1 MIEPTGDYLFYESF
15 DKCSGKGGNDGLWKI
30 RGEKSQFV
38 PDNNGWTA
46 LGDSNYGGSQCAVF
60 GNSSSIGIAATPAFK
75 LEGTAILSFKAAAW
89 GGADQCSLV
98 LSVNGNPYDSFE
110 LGNNKWTDYT
120 VEITG
125 TGVTQLT
132 FQPTQKR
139 FFLDEVKVVKQ
150 EDTTSIQGVVSRPL
164 PTDRQGVWSLD
175 GRYLGTYGCNLPP
188 GIYIVNGRKVV
199 K

>member
-1 MIEPTGDYLFYESF
+1 M
-15 DKCSGKGGNDGLWKI
+15 
-30 RGEKSQFV
+30 
-38 PDNNGWTA
+38 
-46 LGDSNYGGSQCAVF
+46 
-60 GNSSSIGIAATPAFK
+60 
-75 LEGTAILSFKAAAW
+75 LEGTARLTFKAAAW
-89 GGADQCSLV
+89 LLEECGLV
-98 LSVNGNPYDSFE
+98 LSVNGTAVASFD
-110 LGNNKWTDYT
+110 LGNKEWTEYT

-139 FFLDEVKVVKQ
+139 FFLDEVLVAKP